1 MFVNLHFCAF
11 FSMKG
16 PMKMSAFVVLV
27 CMLLAC
33 TTSEAKAQHF
43 NQPSGPSPHVI
54 QINDTNWRQTLTK
67 EWLIQFHAPWCP
79 ACRSLVPAWNEFAAD
94 SKELSVSVAQ
104 VDVTTSPSLSGR
116 FFVTALPTIF
126 HVKDGVFRQYRGQR
140 DPASLRTM
148 IKERKWDA
156 LEPVSAWKYPDSIQ
170 MTVIAHFFSL
180 SHYLKELNDHMQVT
194 YDFPPWLS
202 YVLFAIGTIFLGAV
216 IGLMFVC
223 LVDLIVPPRRL
234 SRRKTFAEIQRD
246 PLFEDYP
253 NEDFE
258 LEEPDS
264 DSSSDAAEKYS
275 GTDEDEEVGEETT
288 VDAAAAGDKKEEEEE
303 VTKASDAD
311 TPKLTKKQQQQQK
324 NKKQQSAKDSP
335 RNGPD
340 LRKRN
345 RARRE

>member
-1 MFVNLHFCAF
+1 
-11 FSMKG
+11 MKG
-16 PMKMSAFVVLV
+16 SIQFSSAFTVVV
-27 CMLLAC
+27 CLMFAC
-33 TTSEAKAQHF
+33 CRSLEAKAPQHF
-43 NQPSGPSPHVI
+43 NHPPGPSPHVV
-54 QINDTNWRQTLTK
+54 QINDSNWRQTLTS

-79 ACRSLVPAWNEFAAD
+79 ACRSLVPAWNEFAAE
-94 SKELSVSVAQ
+94 SKELSISVAQ
-104 VDVTTSPSLSGR
+104 IDVTTSPALSGR

-140 DPASLRTM
+140 DPASLRSM
-148 IKERKWDA
+148 IKEHKWDT

-180 SHYLKELNDHMQVT
+180 SHYLKELNDYMQVT
-194 YDFPPWLS
+194 YNFPPWLS
-202 YVLFAIGTIFLGAV
+202 YVLFAIATIFLGAV

-223 LVDLIVPPRRL
+223 LVDLIIPPRRL
-234 SRRKTFAEIQRD
+234 SRRKTFAEIQKD

-275 GTDEDEEVGEETT
+275 GTDEETET
-288 VDAAAAGDKKEEEEE
+288 VDAAAAGDNEE
-303 VTKASDAD
+303 ASNKSSGAD
-311 TPKLTKKQQQQQK
+311 SPKLTKQQQPK
-324 NKKQQSAKDSP
+324 TRNKKAQEKGSP

-345 RARRE
+345 KPRRE

>member
-1 MFVNLHFCAF
+1 
-11 FSMKG
+11 MKLQITG
-16 PMKMSAFVVLV
+16 FAVVVCLLFACQTSA
-27 CMLLAC
+27 A
-33 TTSEAKAQHF
+33 AKSQHYT
-43 NQPSGPSPHVI
+43 SGPDSPHLI
-54 QINDTNWRQTLTK
+54 QINDTNWRQTLTN

-79 ACRSLVPAWNEFAAD
+79 ACRSLLPAWNEFAD
-94 SKELSVSVAQ
+94 GSKELSVSVGQ
-104 VDVTTSPSLSGR
+104 IDVTTSPALSGR

-140 DPASLRTM
+140 DPAALRTM
-148 IKERKWDA
+148 VKERKWDT
-156 LEPVSAWKYPDSIQ
+156 LEPISAWKYPDSIQ

-180 SHYLKELNDHMQVT
+180 SHYLKELNDHMQAT

-223 LVDLIVPPRRL
+223 VVDLIVPPRRL
-234 SRRKTFAEIQRD
+234 SKRKNFAEIQTD

-253 NEDFE
+253 NEDYE

-275 GTDEDEEVGEETT
+275 GTDEEEVEEGEEEETI
-288 VDAAAAGDKKEEEEE
+288 VDAAASGDNEE
-303 VTKASDAD
+303 VDAKSASDDAD
-311 TPKLTKKQQQQQK
+311 TPKLTKSQQKRQNKKQQQQV
-324 NKKQQSAKDSP
+324 AKDSP

-345 RARRE
+345 KPRRE

>member
-1 MFVNLHFCAF
+1 
-11 FSMKG
+11 MKLTMEIG
-16 PMKMSAFVVLV
+16 ALAAAL
-27 CMLLAC
+27 CLLL
-33 TTSEAKAQHF
+33 SFGSSDAKAQHLKH
-43 NQPSGPSPHVI
+43 PTSPSPHVI
-54 QINDTNWRQTLTK
+54 QINDSNWRQSLTG

-79 ACRSLVPAWNEFAAD
+79 ACRSLVPAWNEFAIE
-94 SKELSVSVAQ
+94 SKDLGISVAQ
-104 VDVTTSPSLSGR
+104 VDVTTAASLSGR

-126 HVKDGVFRQYRGQR
+126 HVKDAVFRQYRGQR
-140 DPASLRTM
+140 DAASLRTM
-148 IKERKWDA
+148 IKEHKWDT
-156 LEPVSAWKYPDSIQ
+156 LEPVSQWKYPDSIQ

-202 YVLFAIGTIFLGAV
+202 YVLFAVGTIFLGAV

-223 LVDLIVPPRRL
+223 IVDVIVPPRRL
-234 SRRKTFAEIQRD
+234 SRRKTFAEIQND

-275 GTDEDEEVGEETT
+275 GTDEETGEE
-288 VDAAAAGDKKEEEEE
+288 AAGASGDNEDAPKSSDADGAKS
-303 VTKASDAD
+303 SDAD
-311 TPKLTKKQQQQQK
+311 TPTAAPKLTKQQVRNR
-324 NKKQQSAKDSP
+324 NKKLKAKDSP
-335 RNGPD
+335 QNATD

-345 RARRE
+345 KARRD